1 VAAPEVSRWEALA
14 NLLPTAAAAAA
25 VLVLAVPS
33 PPSELLQAVMATAL
47 HYQVA
52 VFPLLRGQAKVIT
65 AAQPVV
71 MAAAV
76 PLLFGV
82 AVVAVVAQMAPPL
95 KMLAVI
101 ASTVVMAVHPTPA
114 PLHPYQAV
122 VVARPIKQQ
131 LLAVLAVLA
140 FVSFTSGDYY
150 GLRNR

>member
-1 VAAPEVSRWEALA
+1 
-14 NLLPTAAAAAA
+14 
-25 VLVLAVPS
+25 
-33 PPSELLQAVMATAL
+33 
-47 HYQVA
+47 
-52 VFPLLRGQAKVIT
+52 
-65 AAQPVV
+65 
-71 MAAAV
+71 V

-82 AVVAVVAQMAPPL
+82 AAVAVVAQMAPPL

-140 FVSFTSGDYY
+140 FVSFTSGDDY